1 MQNIVDKTPEKKV
14 INYPSYHHKKKKIWI
29 TSKLLISINA
39 IWVLHIVNRVIHLAV
54 HVMENMNVNLILFL
68 IHAGSRIILVKH

>member
-1 MQNIVDKTPEKKV
+1 MQNIVDKTPAKKV
-14 INYPSYHHKKKKIWI
+14 INYPSYHHKKKIWI

-39 IWVLHIVNRVIHLAV
+39 IWVLHIVNRVMHLAA